1 METNLDISHH
11 AWQLAGGIDRDKD
24 DEACAMSAALGRDAL
39 KAWVASILMNDQA
52 MGP

>member
-11 AWQLAGGIDRDKD
+11 AWQLAGGIDRDED
-24 DEACAMSAALGRDAL
+24 DKACAMSAALGRDAL
-39 KAWVASILMNDQA
+39 KAWVASILMNNPA